1 MGTAMCGSSLETR
14 VQGRSRRLEQHRS
27 CCHNATCST
36 RERALN
42 ENVVSVDVASE
53 EHRHNAISE
62 TIKEA
67 SRRGSTVPSCV
78 GRSGTHWLHGSNASR
93 PAQFSECILQFQWLY
108 QWLFAQCGS
117 GGFACNNHSIL
128 TTPWVEG
135 VQRHCRALRPPPP
148 TRRGQSLLPASHGL
162 VVGVENVWQ
171 LGVLTAVQG
180 WLCEFEDDIR
190 TCSKKLQ
197 N

>member
-14 VQGRSRRLEQHRS
+14 VQGRLRRLEQHRS

-42 ENVVSVDVASE
+42 ENVVSVDVGGE
-53 EHRHNAISE
+53 EHRHNTISE
-62 TIKEA
+62 TIKEV
-67 SRRGSTVPSCV
+67 SRRGSTVPTCV
-78 GRSGTHWLHGSNASR
+78 GRSGTHWLHRSNASR
-93 PAQFSECILQFQWLY
+93 PAQFSAFCNFSGMAQSV
-108 QWLFAQCGS
+108 QCGS
-117 GGFACNNHSIL
+117 VGFACNNHSIL

-135 VQRHCRALRPPPP
+135 EQRHCRALRPPPP

-171 LGVLTAVQG
+171 LASV
-180 WLCEFEDDIR
+180 
-190 TCSKKLQ
+190 
-197 N
+197 